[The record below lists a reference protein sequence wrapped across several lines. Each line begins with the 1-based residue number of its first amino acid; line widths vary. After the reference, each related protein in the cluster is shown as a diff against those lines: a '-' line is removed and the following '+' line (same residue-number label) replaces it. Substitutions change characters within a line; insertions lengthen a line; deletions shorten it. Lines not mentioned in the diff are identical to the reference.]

1 MYLST
6 RRHLIKGV
14 AGTLAFSAIARPVLA
29 NAAPHADAIGV
40 GLRYFQDQVAVQ
52 KTLCAELTA
61 AIASGDQEAAEL
73 AYEFSRAPY
82 EQIEVHAGAFEDID
96 FAIDA
101 RPYAVDGG
109 ETSDDF
115 RGFHKIE
122 ALIYRDHDLSAAL
135 PFAQA
140 LEASVDELST
150 ALGETERFSAT
161 QFMDGMVSL
170 SEEVAAKK
178 ISSEEETWSDL
189 SLIIFR
195 HNFMGIQ
202 SQLAGFKPAL
212 SAKSQTLADEADL
225 VFAQAQET
233 LEPFF
238 RGPRVT
244 RYSDVRAAER
254 GAIGR
259 SAYAIRDVVQNAR
272 DALEIA

>member
-1 MYLST
+1 MTFPT
-6 RRHLIKGV
+6 RRSLMKGV
-14 AGTLAFSAIARPVLA
+14 AGAIAVGTIARPVIA
-29 NAAPHADAIGV
+29 NTAPHADAIQS
-40 GLRYFQDQVAVQ
+40 GLSYFQDQVALQ
-52 KTLCAELTA
+52 KRLCADLTA
-61 AIASGDQEAAEL
+61 GIASGDQQTAEL

-109 ETSDDF
+109 ESSDAF
-115 RGFHKIE
+115 RGFHRIE
-122 ALIYRDHDLSAAL
+122 ALIYRDHDLAAAL
-135 PFAQA
+135 PYARA
-140 LEASVDELST
+140 LEASIDDLAV
-150 ALGETERFSAT
+150 ALTETSRFSAA
-161 QFMDGMVSL
+161 QFMSGMLSL

-195 HNFMGIQ
+195 HNFLGVQ

-212 SAKSQTLADEADL
+212 GATAPTLVDEAEM
-225 VFAQAQET
+225 VFATAQSV

-238 RGPRVT
+238 DGPRVT

-254 GAIGR
+254 GAIAR
-259 SAYAIRDVVQNAR
+259 SAYAIRDVVQNAK